1 MSTEWPPPLPGPP
14 LPLPGLP
21 EDDLRRRVFDRLVE
35 RRTIMVDRPLSLETA
50 TMVAAQMMTLD
61 ADAASDDADPMTLL
75 VNSVGGPVDA
85 VAVLDTIDLV
95 RVPVDTSCLGQAVGT
110 AALVVAAGTGRRRAG
125 PGALFRL
132 RLPEV
137 ELSGTARRLGDEVAD
152 HRRLHDSIVDRL
164 AAATGQERR
173 LIVRDLERGR
183 ALSAE
188 EAVAYGLIDEI
199 ARKGG

>member
-1 MSTEWPPPLPGPP
+1 VTPDWVMPVPAD
-14 LPLPGLP
+14 
-21 EDDLRRRVFDRLVE
+21 DDLRRRVFDQLLA
-35 RRTIMVDRPLSLETA
+35 RRTIMVDRPLSIETA

-61 ADAASDDADPMTLL
+61 ADAGSDDAEPMTLL
-75 VNSVGGPVDA
+75 VNSAGGPVDA
-85 VAVLDTIDLV
+85 IGAILDTIDLV

-132 RLPEV
+132 RLPEI

-152 HRRLHDSIVDRL
+152 HRRLHDAVVDRL
-164 AAATGQERR
+164 VAATGQERR

-188 EAVAYGLIDEI
+188 EAIAYGLIDEI